1 MIPIW
6 YRRWSLV
13 ILLWLQ
19 TWVGRKLEQAQ
30 GPTRVTPKMEAA
42 FLDVAPYLLEV
53 RRHMHNVKAA
63 YPDRDGEALRHKAL
77 NILKA
82 HGMAE
87 RRAAFAIE
95 LVMQEWMP

>member
-1 MIPIW
+1 MTLRW
-6 YRRWSLV
+6 YRRWALAF
-13 ILLWLQ
+13 LHWLQ
-19 TWVGRKLEQAQ
+19 TWIGHQLERAE
-30 GPTRVTPKMEAA
+30 GPQKVTPKIEAA
-42 FLDVAPYLLEV
+42 FTSLAPILLEV

-63 YPDRDGEALRHKAL
+63 YPDRDGEALRHEAL

-95 LVMQEWMP
+95 LVMQEWM